1 MVIWAQAQAMSWVSL
16 HVEIV
21 LDIVMCF
28 IMRSFVNQKQEFIKT
43 GRDKSQED
51 SVGRTRFMVEF
62 RYSNS

>member
-1 MVIWAQAQAMSWVSL
+1 
-16 HVEIV
+16 
-21 LDIVMCF
+21 MCF